1 MTLGSLQRTWRVAE
15 PSVSKY
21 KRRQS
26 TNGVFSSELIADTEA
41 CLCEWVYVC
50 ASAAAEMFVI
60 SSTCCVV
67 PGCRQANGLLQECEF
82 RLVESEGLVH
92 HMWRGFN
99 IHLADRQRLSVFPAE
114 QHLQDKQITC
124 NLHKFWKAFLLN
136 ANRRTKSIEKIKGMF
151 RVHNKINW
159 QISTASA
166 TCCRLPQTVILTC
179 LTVCKTELCVDQW
192 YFRI

>member
-1 MTLGSLQRTWRVAE
+1 MSQHKFSDTNQLINILIGWLLLRVSPDWLTRLVVWQMTLGSLQCTWRVAE

-26 TNGVFSSELIADTEA
+26 TNGVFSSELTADTEA
-41 CLCEWVYVC
+41 CLCECVYVC
-50 ASAAAEMFVI
+50 ASVAAKMFVM

-114 QHLQDKQITC
+114 QHLQNKHIAC
-124 NLHKFWKAFLLN
+124 NLHKF
-136 ANRRTKSIEKIKGMF
+136 
-151 RVHNKINW
+151 
-159 QISTASA
+159 
-166 TCCRLPQTVILTC
+166 
-179 LTVCKTELCVDQW
+179 
-192 YFRI
+192 